1 LRRQLDEIIQQGS
14 VMKKPPQNNRN
25 RRLRILPVSV
35 QTRLSG
41 NGFSSS
47 LNGYPT
53 QGHRSKP
60 VYCRGQRQNVFLGG
74 FSIDRQKRFWDKFL
88 EQGLVESVQK
98 GKAER
103 CWIDFVGTASI
114 SK

>member
-1 LRRQLDEIIQQGS
+1 
-14 VMKKPPQNNRN
+14 MKKPPQNNRN
-25 RRLRILPVSV
+25 RRLRILQVSV

-47 LNGYPT
+47 LN
-53 QGHRSKP
+53 